1 MKRAGVVL
9 ILLLA
14 LFGLADSIYLAQSN
28 LNGTPLLCSA
38 DGLSDCNAVTA
49 SEYSRLFGV
58 PIAELGVLFY
68 GIVFVLAAL
77 EIVIF
82 DQLLRRALQALSL
95 VGILSSLYFT
105 FIQKFIIGAFCTYCL
120 ASTLVALLIFIFA
133 SLIEP
138 LRRRAI
144 PLAPDQP
151 HLPMPPAA

>member
-77 EIVIF
+77 ELVLF
-82 DQLLRRALQALSL
+82 DQLLRRALQVCSL
-95 VGILSSLYFT
+95 VGIAASLYFT
-105 FIQKFIIGAFCTYCL
+105 FVQIAFIGALCIYCL
-120 ASTLVALLIFIFA
+120 ASTLIALLIFIFA

-138 LRRRAI
+138 MRLRA
-144 PLAPDQP
+144 APV
-151 HLPMPPAA
+151 PPAA